1 MATTTQ
7 VLSTIPD
14 AVDVHHYGGDTLPL
28 LIECPA
34 SYVAGRDWN
43 AQVRSS
49 RDAAEVDATF
59 VVTAGATADET
70 YLTLPG
76 AVVAELLATKGVQVR
91 VDGKLILRYTGVWD
105 AQVSDGGLDPI
116 STVAQGA
123 LIIDQ
128 DVTRLP

>member
-14 AVDVHHYGGDTLPL
+14 AVDIHHYGGDTLPV
-28 LIECPA
+28 LITCPA

-43 AQVRSS
+43 AQVRST
-49 RDAAEVDATF
+49 RDAVAVDATF
-59 VVTAGATADET
+59 VVTPGGVDET

-76 AVVAELLATKGVQVR
+76 AIVAELLATKGVQVR
-91 VDGKLILRYTGVWD
+91 VDGKLVLRYTGVWD
-105 AQVSDGGLDPI
+105 VQVSDGGLDPI
-116 STVAQGA
+116 STLAHGV
-123 LIIDQ
+123 LLIDQ